1 MKEKINLI
9 SGGLRQKKSFKEFW
23 GFRALNIQS
32 FKKNGAL
39 EVEFETTISLYLLI
53 TYEAF

>member
-32 FKKNGAL
+32 FKKKGA
-39 EVEFETTISLYLLI
+39 VRGVFNSLI
-53 TYEAF
+53 NI